1 MLHGTPF
8 HKGCLYGLNFF
19 DFVLEFSEFR
29 EFEGLSRWNVNLLMI
44 VLIILEK
51 RGKIHFENKIV
62 KLSFL

>member
-1 MLHGTPF
+1 MI
-8 HKGCLYGLNFF
+8 KFF
-19 DFVLEFSEFR
+19 DLVLEFSEFR